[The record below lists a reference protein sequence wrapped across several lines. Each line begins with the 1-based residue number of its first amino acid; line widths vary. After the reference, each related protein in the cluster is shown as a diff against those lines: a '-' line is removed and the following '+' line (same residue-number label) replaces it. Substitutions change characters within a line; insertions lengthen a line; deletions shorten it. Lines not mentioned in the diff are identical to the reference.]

1 MSGGGVFGGALHEQ
15 EGNARGSP
23 HLLAQVLQDSWVNP
37 AADERL
43 IENRTQVADVL
54 ELGTLVHI
62 PRFGVLI
69 LAWGLSMTMTL
80 SKNMRMEP
88 ATKKA
93 TEHRNGLDLG
103 GAPEAKHNKPSTS
116 FDEVKK
122 NIQPSKPSL
131 PDLRS

>member
-80 SKNMRMEP
+80 SKNMRMETCHQESYRAP
-88 ATKKA
+88 QRARSRRST
-93 TEHRNGLDLG
+93 G
-103 GAPEAKHNKPSTS
+103 GQA
-116 FDEVKK
+116 
-122 NIQPSKPSL
+122 
-131 PDLRS
+131 